1 MSAMASRIVGV
12 ALALLA
18 NSAMAA
24 CAPVKVGF
32 SNQHVPPYYMENSQ
46 AEASPPGAAV
56 EFIRELLALHG
67 CSMISVRLPPLRIP
81 QALEAGTI
89 DIAPA
94 SAPTPDMKSTA
105 FPLDKQGVL
114 DRERSLK
121 MYTMVF
127 VRAEDKMARD
137 GDPLRLLVGK
147 KLATNFGAPYAA
159 PLRSQGFDVDDGAL
173 NMGRNFE
180 KLLRHRVDAVIISLT
195 APSDLDAVVLADHGS
210 SIVRLDKPIRQANI
224 WIATSRQFYA
234 NNRETAES
242 MWTWLGTNGRNR
254 FAQLLKKYD

>member
-1 MSAMASRIVGV
+1 MGALASRWMGL
-12 ALALLA
+12 ALALLSG
-18 NSAMAA
+18 SAMAA
-24 CAPVKVGF
+24 CAPVRVGF
-32 SNQHVPPYYMENSQ
+32 SNQHVPPYYMGNSQ
-46 AEASPPGAAV
+46 AESTPPGAAV
-56 EFIRELLALHG
+56 DLIRELLALHG
-67 CSMISVRLPPLRIP
+67 CGMVSVRLPPLRIP

-94 SAPTPDMKSTA
+94 SAPTAEMKSTV
-105 FPLDKQGVL
+105 FPMDKQGGL

-137 GDPLRLLVGK
+137 GDPMKILAGK

-159 PLRSQGFDVDDGAL
+159 PLRQQGFDVDDGAL
-173 NMGRNFE
+173 NMGRNFD

-210 SIVRLDKPIRQANI
+210 SIVRLEKPIRQANI
-224 WIATSRQFYA
+224 WIATSRQFYT
-234 NNRETAES
+234 NNRETTES
-242 MWTWLGTNGRNR
+242 IWTWLGTNGRNR
-254 FAQLLKKYD
+254 FTQLLKKYE

>member
-1 MSAMASRIVGV
+1 VGAMASRLMGL

-24 CAPVKVGF
+24 CAPVKVGY
-32 SNQHVPPYYMENSQ
+32 SNQHVPPYYMGSGQ
-46 AEASPPGAAV
+46 AESKPPGAAV
-56 EFIRELLALHG
+56 ELIREMLALRG
-67 CSMISVRLPPLRIP
+67 CRMISVRLPPLRIR

-94 SAPTPDMKSTA
+94 SAPTEESKTTA
-105 FPLDKQGVL
+105 YPQDKHGAL

-127 VRAEDKMARD
+127 VRAEDKLARD
-137 GDPLRLLVGK
+137 GDPLKLLAGK

-159 PLRSQGFDVDDGAL
+159 PLRQQGFEVDDGAL
-173 NMGRNFE
+173 NMERNFD
-180 KLLRHRVDAVIISLT
+180 KLMRHRVDAVIISMT
-195 APSDLDAVVLADHGS
+195 APNDMDAVVLADHGS
-210 SIVRLDKPIRQANI
+210 SIVRLEKPIRQAHI
-224 WIATSRQFYA
+224 WIATSRQFY
-234 NNRETAES
+234 NKNRETAES
-242 MWTWLGTNGRNR
+242 IWTWLGANGRNR

>member
-1 MSAMASRIVGV
+1 VGAMARRLMAL

-18 NSAMAA
+18 NGAMAA
-24 CAPVKVGF
+24 CAPVKVGY

-46 AEASPPGAAV
+46 VEASPPGAAV
-56 EFIRELLALHG
+56 DLIRELLALHG
-67 CSMISVRLPPLRIP
+67 CPMISVRLPPLRIV

-89 DIAPA
+89 DMAPA
-94 SAPTPDMKSTA
+94 AAPTPEMKATVY
-105 FPLDKQGVL
+105 PLDKQGAL

-127 VRAEDKMARD
+127 VRAEDKLARD
-137 GDPLRLLVGK
+137 GDPLKLLAGK

-159 PLRSQGFDVDDGAL
+159 LLRQQGFDIDDGAL

-195 APSDLDAVVLADHGS
+195 APSDMDAVLLSDHGS
-210 SIVRLDKPIRQANI
+210 SIVRLEKPIRQANI
-224 WIATSRQFYA
+224 WIATSRQFYTSH
-234 NNRETAES
+234 RDTAES
-242 MWTWLGTNGRNR
+242 IWTWLGANGRNR
-254 FAQLLKKYD
+254 FAQLLKKYE

>member
-1 MSAMASRIVGV
+1 MGALTSRSLGL
-12 ALALLA
+12 ALALWA
-18 NSAMAA
+18 GGSMAA
-24 CAPVKVGF
+24 CAPVRVGF
-32 SNQHVPPYYMENSQ
+32 SNQHVPPYYMGTGA

-56 EFIRELLALHG
+56 ELIRELLAVHG
-67 CSMISVRLPPLRIP
+67 CSMVSVRLPPLRIP

-94 SAPTPDMKSTA
+94 SAPSPDMKTTIYP
-105 FPLDKQGVL
+105 FDKDGKP
-114 DRERSLK
+114 DRERSIK

-127 VRAEDKMARD
+127 VRADDRLPRD
-137 GDPLRLLVGK
+137 GDPMRVLAGK

-159 PLRSQGFDVDDGAL
+159 PLRQQGFEVDDGAL
-173 NMGRNFE
+173 NMARNFD

-195 APSDLDAVVLADHGS
+195 APTDLDAVVLADHGN

-224 WIATSRQFYA
+224 WIATSRQFYT

-242 MWTWLGTNGRNR
+242 IWVWLGANGRSR
-254 FAQLLKKYD
+254 FTQLLKKYE